1 MRPKKIEPN
10 KDKIIKFRIDSRT
23 YSLFK
28 SFCDDN
34 NTNMSDFL
42 RIAIISFITQEG
54 NIYENDQ
61 TNLND

>member
-1 MRPKKIEPN
+1 MRPKKIDPN
-10 KDKIIKFRIDSRT
+10 KDKIIKFRVDSRT

-28 SFCDDN
+28 SFCDNN

-54 NIYENDQ
+54 NYNENDE
-61 TNLND
+61 TNINN